1 MFALIT
7 TAISTLIIKIYSFNI
22 DFVSTFRKIQV
33 SLPGFALTPDL
44 SNGKRK
50 FSMKRESKNNC
61 MVPSGDKI
69 SKLPSKIYNHP
80 ILKFFNWMF

>member
-1 MFALIT
+1 MLLFIT
-7 TAISTLIIKIYSFNI
+7 TVIVPFIIKIYIFNI
-22 DFVSTFRKIQV
+22 HFVSPFRKFQV

-50 FSMKRESKNNC
+50 FSMKRESKKNC
-61 MVPSGDKI
+61 VVTRGDKI

>member
-1 MFALIT
+1 MFVLIT
-7 TAISTLIIKIYSFNI
+7 TAISTLIIKIYSFNL
-22 DFVSTFRKIQV
+22 DFVSPFRKIQV

-50 FSMKRESKNNC
+50 FSMKRESKKNC
-61 MVPSGDKI
+61 VVTRGDKI